1 MKKAI
6 TIILCIVML
15 VSVCPTA
22 FAAGDGTTYYVDSIN
37 GDDTN
42 SGKSVSSA
50 WKTLEKG
57 QIFDFLGK
65 NCLFL
70 K

>member
-1 MKKAI
+1 MKKVI

-22 FAAGDGTTYYVDSIN
+22 FAASDGTTYYVDSIN

-50 WKTLEKG
+50 WKTLEKASSEVYSEG
-57 QIFDFLGK
+57 DK
-65 NCLFL
+65 

>member
-1 MKKAI
+1 MKKVI

-22 FAAGDGTTYYVDSIN
+22 FAADDGTTYYVDSIN
-37 GDDTN
+37 GYDMN

-50 WKTLEKG
+50 WKTLEKASSE
-57 QIFDFLGK
+57 IYS
-65 NCLFL
+65 
-70 K
+70 